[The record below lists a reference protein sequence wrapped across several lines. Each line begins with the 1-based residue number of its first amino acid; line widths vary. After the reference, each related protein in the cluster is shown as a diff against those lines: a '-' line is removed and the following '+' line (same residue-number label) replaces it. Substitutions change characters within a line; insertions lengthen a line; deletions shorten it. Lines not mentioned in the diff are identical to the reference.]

1 MGTPSPQ
8 ATHVAAPSQLSH
20 DVQASAHRIRS
31 PWLPPLPYIVDCL
44 LQLIDVLF
52 IFIYLFIYFL
62 GPYLQHAEVP
72 NPGLKPLFQT
82 SPCLSIY
89 PVQVAGLAEKGC
101 PFCPISFLCS
111 SKFTPHAVSC
121 LSRPHAYS
129 LCLGLFLSARR
140 FSPVLPRAGTVMTL
154 CFGAAEV

>member
-1 MGTPSPQ
+1 MFYP
-8 ATHVAAPSQLSH
+8 
-20 DVQASAHRIRS
+20 IK
-31 PWLPPLPYIVDCL
+31 PPKSVTMDSG
-44 LQLIDVLF
+44 LF
-52 IFIYLFIYFL
+52 VCFILFW
-62 GPYLQHAEVP
+62 PYLQHAEVP

-154 CFGAAEV
+154 CFGAAEVWSLTFHSLAMQLQVSSTSSLGCNFSKVGENLSW